1 MSFKYYLYISGA
13 KVDMM
18 LPQFD
23 PRPAGERHTEL
34 AFSLKVLSAKRS
46 TTTNGGGNVA
56 RLERVLRHLQD
67 NDMLGTVEEHSAFF
81 WALMP
86 MRWDIVQTEI
96 GGRIA
101 MFGGF
106 LDEMTIAL
114 GGSSRHLIGWQETD
128 GAASGSNTPALLQGI
143 KTAAPLEEEQ
153 ILEAVSDELHPELDA
168 FTTVQRAVS
177 RMTGPEQQLEFVA
190 KTLIRDSHTILAS
203 PLYVALVD

>member
-1 MSFKYYLYISGA
+1 VSFNYYLYISGA

-23 PRPAGERHTEL
+23 PRPTGERRTEL

-46 TTTNGGGNVA
+46 TTTTDGGNVA
-56 RLERVLRHLQD
+56 RLERVLRHMQD
-67 NDMLGTVEEHSAFF
+67 NDMLGTIEEHSAFF

-101 MFGGF
+101 LFGGR
-106 LDEMTIAL
+106 LDEMTVAL
-114 GGSSRHLIGWQETD
+114 GGSSRHLIGWQGTD
-128 GAASGSNTPALLQGI
+128 SAASGSNTPALLQGI
-143 KTAAPLEEEQ
+143 KIAAPLEDEKV
-153 ILEAVSDELHPELDA
+153 LETVSDELHPELDA
-168 FTTVQRAVS
+168 FATVQRAVS
-177 RMTGPEQQLEFVA
+177 RMTGPEQQVEFVA

>member
-1 MSFKYYLYISGA
+1 MSFNYYLYISGA

-23 PRPAGERHTEL
+23 PRPTGERRTEL

-46 TTTNGGGNVA
+46 TTTTDGGNVA

-67 NDMLGTVEEHSAFF
+67 NDMLGTIEERCAFF

-101 MFGGF
+101 LFGGR
-106 LDEMTIAL
+106 LDEMTVVL
-114 GGSSRHLIGWQETD
+114 GGSSRNLIGWQGTD
-128 GAASGSNTPALLQGI
+128 SAASGSNTPALLQGLEI
-143 KTAAPLEEEQ
+143 AAPLEDEKV
-153 ILEAVSDELHPELDA
+153 LKAVSDELHPELDTFA
-168 FTTVQRAVS
+168 TVQRSVS
-177 RMTGPEQQLEFVA
+177 RMTGPEQQVEFVA